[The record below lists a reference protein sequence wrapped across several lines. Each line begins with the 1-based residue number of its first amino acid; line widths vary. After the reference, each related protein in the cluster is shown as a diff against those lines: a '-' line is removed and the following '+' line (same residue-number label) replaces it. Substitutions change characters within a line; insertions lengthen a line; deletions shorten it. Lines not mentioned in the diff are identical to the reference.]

1 MLPYS
6 IGLCLGAEL
15 YGAVFLNLALCGDGR
30 HGSPLRWAVHCLA
43 VHCFAVMF
51 GAVFYCNVM

>member
-6 IGLCLGAEL
+6 IGLCLGAVL

-30 HGSPLRWAVHCLA
+30 HGSPLRWD

-51 GAVFYCNVM
+51 GAVL